1 MFMQSALEQGLIF
14 GIMAL
19 GVLISYK
26 ILDFPDLSVDGSFPL
41 GASVAA
47 AVLVGGHS
55 PVLALI
61 LAAGA
66 GAAAGLVT
74 GFIHTR
80 FRITH
85 LLSGIIVMIA
95 LYSVNLRVM
104 GGSANQQIFQ
114 TKHLFSGTLPPL
126 LLLILFALGA
136 KLVLDFLL
144 RTQFGFALRALGD
157 NPQVVTNLGINAD
170 TYKILGLMVS
180 GALIGLSGALMAQ
193 SQGFADV
200 GMGTGMLVIGLAAI
214 IMGETLF
221 SRFKGVA
228 LTTVAIVGAIIYRML
243 VAGALMLGLP
253 AGDMKLITAVLLLG
267 ILILQ
272 RRKPQRVKLAVRS
285 GKGEL

>member
-61 LAAGA
+61 LAAGS

>member
-41 GASVAA
+41 GASVGA
-47 AVLVGGHS
+47 AVLISGHS
-55 PVLALI
+55 SVLALV
-61 LAAGA
+61 LAALA
-66 GAAAGLVT
+66 GALAGFVT

-80 FRITH
+80 FKITH
-85 LLSGIIVMIA
+85 LLSGIIVMIG
-95 LYSVNLRVM
+95 LYSVNLRIM

-114 TKHLFSGTLPPL
+114 TNHLFSGDMPPL
-126 LLLILFALGA
+126 MILTLFALGT
-136 KLVLDFLL
+136 KFGLDFLL

-170 TYKILGLMVS
+170 TYKIMGLMVS
-180 GALIGLSGALMAQ
+180 GALISLSGALMAQ

-221 SRFKGVA
+221 SRFKRVSM
-228 LTTVAIVGAIIYRML
+228 TTVAIIGAILYRMM
-243 VAGALMLGLP
+243 VAQALMMGLP

-267 ILILQ
+267 ILVLQ
-272 RRKPQRVKLAVRS
+272 RRKPQRVKLALRS
-285 GKGEL
+285 GKAVL